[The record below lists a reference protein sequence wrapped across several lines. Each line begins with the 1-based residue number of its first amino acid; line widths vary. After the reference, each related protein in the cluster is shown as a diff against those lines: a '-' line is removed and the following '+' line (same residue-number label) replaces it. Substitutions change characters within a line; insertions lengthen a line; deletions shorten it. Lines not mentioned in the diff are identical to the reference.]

1 VSNSII
7 PVTLLTGFLGAG
19 KTTLLNR
26 ILSANHGLRVAVL
39 VNDFGAINIDTQLVV
54 GVEGETISLAN
65 GCICC
70 TIRDDLLKAVLGVI
84 ARPERPEYILI
95 ETSGVSDPESVAM
108 TFMLP
113 DLRERLYVDSILT
126 VVDAEQAPGY
136 SGPNAMLAQDQ
147 VAVADIVVLNKV
159 DLCTRE
165 AREAAE
171 RWVRAISPRARIL
184 PAVQAEVPLE
194 LVLGVGLFAPENLG
208 ERDARAI
215 HVHAPGTGPEADH
228 AEAHAPHHL
237 HDLIFETWSF
247 VDDRPL
253 DFKALRDAVLGLQT
267 DIYRAK
273 GVLYFQDS
281 PQRRGLLHVVGKR
294 VRLTV
299 GEPWGDEAPRSQLVL
314 IGAAGAVDPA
324 ALQARFEACLAA
336 NIPAPQPMSLGKAL
350 DWVRKTFGGA
360 GAAESEERGA

>member
-1 VSNSII
+1 MSASPI

-54 GVEGETISLAN
+54 GIEGETISLAN

-84 ARPERPEYILI
+84 ARPERPEYVVI
-95 ETSGVSDPESVAM
+95 ETSGVSDPEAVAL

-113 DLRERLYVDSILT
+113 ELREHLFVDSILT

-136 SGPNAMLAQDQ
+136 TGPNALLAQDQ
-147 VAVADIVVLNKV
+147 VAVADIVVLNKI
-159 DLCTRE
+159 DLCSPE

-171 RWVRAISPRARIL
+171 RWVREISPRARIL
-184 PAVQAEVPLE
+184 PAVQADVPLA
-194 LVLGVGLFAPENLG
+194 LVLGVGLFAPENLNDRAA
-208 ERDARAI
+208 RDI
-215 HVHAPGTGPEADH
+215 HVHEQQPDGGEGESHAHTDH
-228 AEAHAPHHL
+228 AL
-237 HDLIFETWSF
+237 VFNTWSF
-247 VDDRPL
+247 IDERPF
-253 DFKALRDAVLGLQT
+253 DFKTLRDAIKALPT
-267 DIYRAK
+267 DIFRAK
-273 GVLYFQDS
+273 GVLYFQDA

-299 GEPWGDEAPRSQLVL
+299 GEPWGDAAPRSQLVL
-314 IGAAGAVDPA
+314 IGSAGSIDAA
-324 ALQARFEACLAA
+324 ALQARFEACLAGNA
-336 NIPAPQPMSLGKAL
+336 PPAPPVTLNRAL
-350 DWVRKTFGGA
+350 DWVRKTF
-360 GAAESEERGA
+360 R